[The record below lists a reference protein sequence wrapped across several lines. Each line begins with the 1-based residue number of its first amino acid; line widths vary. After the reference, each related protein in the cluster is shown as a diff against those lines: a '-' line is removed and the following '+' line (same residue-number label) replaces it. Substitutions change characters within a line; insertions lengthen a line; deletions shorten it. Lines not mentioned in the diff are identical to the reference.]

1 MPAAKQ
7 QFPFGDGELS
17 TILLAKELAA
27 DRVLLDDYG
36 ARKLARAEGLKV
48 AGSVGILEESFR
60 RGHLA
65 DLRAAFQQLITHH
78 VYIDH
83 AGCWRGVC
91 DLWAFRRSSH
101 HPACETPMKSAL
113 LQRKQ

>member
-1 MPAAKQ
+1 MKGLKNQAELPAAKQ

-48 AGSVGILEESFR
+48 AGSVGILEESYR

-78 VYIDH
+78 VYID
-83 AGCWRGVC
+83 
-91 DLWAFRRSSH
+91 RR
-101 HPACETPMKSAL
+101 L
-113 LQRKQ
+113 LERRLRSLGLPPL